1 MRWLGV
7 VLVILSSCNMSTA
20 TPTPVD
26 AGECPD
32 AVEFC
37 YGVAPGT
44 CAEIRAYAVDGGLVS
59 EGRVWCPPAGQR

>member
-1 MRWLGV
+1 MRRLGV
-7 VLVILSSCNMSTA
+7 VMVCLSSCNVPA
-20 TPTPVD
+20 AEPVPVD
-26 AGECPD
+26 GGDCPD

-59 EGRVWCPPAGQR
+59 EGRVWCPRVGQQ